1 MTKWPVI
8 KLRASI
14 SELPLGLRVI
24 DRREANEGESTG
36 QTGCRYGHRKW
47 TGAGGKDAVRDAP
60 AIEQTGKNETRLMW
74 RPHER

>member
-8 KLRASI
+8 KLSASI

-36 QTGCRYGHRKW
+36 QTGCRHGHTESGR
-47 TGAGGKDAVRDAP
+47 AREGKMP
-60 AIEQTGKNETRLMW
+60 LEMRLPSS
-74 RPHER
+74 RPVKAKRG